1 MNTKMKTL
9 YVVGFLLTISVS
21 LSGQMNSN
29 VLTMGED
36 LPAFNQVHVSGSMEV
51 KLHQSDT
58 YFLQVDAEEKYHDEI
73 TMDVRNGVLTLEN
86 KSKRSAP
93 NKKIHASVGLPH
105 LAAVKAGGAVKIIG
119 EGTFRGDFLRIDAG
133 GATSVKLLIDYEEV
147 ESKISGASRLTLDG
161 TAGKHSSEISG
172 ASKLEAKGLKTGA
185 AYITASGA
193 SKAHVFALDYLE
205 TKTSG
210 SAKIQVDKKPD
221 VWHSNNQM
229 IDLGDLTDGKPFTD
243 TTRMKIGRKHIE
255 IIDGDSVKISIGS
268 RSVVIDEK
276 GNVNVERKRKH
287 KFNGHWAG
295 FELGFNGLLTP
306 NFDMNYAKEDAYLD
320 LRMEKS
326 INVNLNFFE
335 QNIPLNKRNTFGMVT
350 GLGFSWNNYRFG
362 NNVFITPDSLE
373 LKGYYMEGVEMRKSK
388 ITNLYLT
395 LPLMFEVQSRA
406 VRKRDKL
413 HLSVGVVGGWRIRTH
428 TKLYYEEANKDFW
441 LRDPASGEL
450 LPNKMSSP
458 GGSSRIIDKNH
469 DSFHMRPFKLDA
481 SVRAGWGVIQL
492 YANYSLFSLFI
503 DDRGPELYPISV
515 GISLTP
521 W

>member
-1 MNTKMKTL
+1 MKTKMKTCML
-9 YVVGFLLTISVS
+9 ACVMLAITGALNAQPLISM
-21 LSGQMNSN
+21 GQD
-29 VLTMGED
+29 E
-36 LPAFNQVHVSGSMEV
+36 LPPFNKVYVSGAMEV
-51 KLHQSDT
+51 NLQQSDT
-58 YFLQVDAEEKYHDEI
+58 WYLQVDAAEAQPNDVK
-73 TMDVRNGVLTLEN
+73 MDVSNGVLKLEN
-86 KSKRSAP
+86 NSRGA
-93 NKKIHASVGLPH
+93 AGRGVRATVGLPE
-105 LAAVKAGGAVKIIG
+105 LSALKAQGAVKITN
-119 EGTFRGDFLRIDAG
+119 EGTFQGDFIRIDAS
-133 GATSVKLLIDYEEV
+133 GATAVKLLIEYDEV
-147 ESKISGASRLTLDG
+147 ESKLSGASRLELE
-161 TAGKHSSEISG
+161 GKARKHTSVISG
-172 ASKLEAKGLKTGA
+172 ASKLHAKGLKTDA
-185 AYITASGA
+185 VYVSASGA

-210 SAKIQVDKKPD
+210 SAKIQVDKEPD
-221 VWHSNNQM
+221 VWHSQNQM
-229 IDLGDLTDGKPFTD
+229 IDLGNLTDGKSFSD
-243 TTRMKIGRKHIE
+243 TTRMKIGNKHIE
-255 IIDGDSVKISIGS
+255 IIENDSVKISIGS
-268 RSVVIDEK
+268 RSVVVDEK
-276 GNVNVERKRKH
+276 GNVKVERKRKH

-395 LPLMFEVQSRA
+395 MPLMFEIQTRA
-406 VRKRDKL
+406 ARKRDKL

-441 LRDPASGEL
+441 LRDPATGEL
-450 LPNKMSSP
+450 LPFKMSSP

-503 DDRGPELYPISV
+503 DGRGPELYPISV

>member
-1 MNTKMKTL
+1 MLACLMLAFTGSMNAQPL
-9 YVVGFLLTISVS
+9 IS
-21 LSGQMNSN
+21 MNQD
-29 VLTMGED
+29 E
-36 LPAFNQVHVSGSMEV
+36 LPPFDKVYVSGAMEV
-51 KLHQSDT
+51 NLQQSDT
-58 YFLQVDAEEKYHDEI
+58 WFLQVDAAEAQPNDVK
-73 TMDVRNGVLTLEN
+73 MDVSNGVLRLEN
-86 KSKRSAP
+86 NSKGANARKGVLAT
-93 NKKIHASVGLPH
+93 VGLPS
-105 LAAVKAGGAVKIIG
+105 LLAVKAQGAVKITN
-119 EGTFRGDFLRIDAG
+119 EGTFQGGFIRIDAS
-133 GATSVKLLIDYEEV
+133 GASSVDLNLAYEEI
-147 ESKISGASRLTLDG
+147 ESKISGASRLILDG
-161 TAGKHSSEISG
+161 TAGKHTSEISG
-172 ASKLEAKGLKTGA
+172 ASKLQAQGLKTGEA
-185 AYITASGA
+185 KITASGA
-193 SKAHVFALDYLE
+193 AKAHVFALDYLE

-210 SAKIQVDKKPD
+210 AASVRVDKKPD
-221 VWHSNNQM
+221 VWRAEDQM
-229 IDLGDLTDGKPFTD
+229 LELGHMPDGKPFSD
-243 TTRMKIGRKHIE
+243 TTRMKLGRKQIE
-255 IIDGDSVKISIGS
+255 VIDGDSVKITIGS
-268 RSVVIDEK
+268 RSVIVDEK
-276 GNVNVERKRKH
+276 GNVNVARKRVH

-295 FELGFNGLLTP
+295 VELGFNGLLTP

-326 INVNLNFFE
+326 INVNVNFFE
-335 QNIPLNKRNTFGMVT
+335 QNIPLNKRNTLGMVT

-406 VRKRDKL
+406 VRTRDKL

-450 LPNKMSSP
+450 LPVKMSSP

-503 DDRGPELYPISV
+503 DDRGPELYPVSV
-515 GISLTP
+515 GISLMP